1 MAAQTTDLDITT
13 ELRLVPSF
21 ADVAKEAL
29 MELAAASSQRRVGTG
44 ASLVDQGAPSQSLV
58 LLVRGA
64 AKVVRTMGDGGDE
77 SVVVLDVMR
86 APCIVADASVI
97 DGSPALASVVTLRA
111 SHILTVDRRSVLR
124 LLSVHP
130 SIARALLARFA
141 LEVRGGVRRIDEIV
155 AGPVDERVTNLLDSL
170 ALAHGTPLGQGRF
183 IPIPLRRRDL
193 ANMVNATTETVS
205 RLLAKFEREGHAR
218 STRDGIWWRSAA
230 GAKQRSP
237 SSPSHPALPHAGP
250 PHSTTTPVAAAHTAV
265 HASPSHA
272 PMAMAAMAAPAGARQ
287 G

>member
-44 ASLVDQGAPSQSLV
+44 ASLVDQGAPSQSLA

-86 APCIVADASVI
+86 APCIVADTSVI

-230 GAKQRSP
+230 AVAKQRTA
-237 SSPSHPALPHAGP
+237 SSPSHPALPNAGP
-250 PHSTTTPVAAAHTAV
+250 PHSTTTPVAAAHAVV

-272 PMAMAAMAAPAGARQ
+272 PMAMAAPAGARQ

>member
-13 ELRLVPSF
+13 ELRQVASF
-21 ADVAKEAL
+21 AEVAKEAL
-29 MELAAASSQRRVGTG
+29 AELAAASTQRRVAAGM
-44 ASLVDQGAPSQSLV
+44 SLVDQGVPSQSLV
-58 LLVRGA
+58 ILVRGA
-64 AKVVRTMGDGGDE
+64 AKVVRAHMKGDGADE

-86 APCIVADASVI
+86 APCILADTSVI
-97 DGSPALASVVTLRA
+97 DGSPALASVMTLRA
-111 SHILTVDRRSVLR
+111 SHVLTVDRRSVLR

-141 LEVRGGVRRIDEIV
+141 LEVRGSVRRIDEIV

-205 RLLAKFEREGHAR
+205 RLLAKFEREGQAR

-230 GAKQRSP
+230 ALAKPRASQPPP
-237 SSPSHPALPHAGP
+237 STATPPNGTVAVSMTAAASVALP
-250 PHSTTTPVAAAHTAV
+250 VALG
-265 HASPSHA
+265 SP
-272 PMAMAAMAAPAGARQ
+272 RQ
-287 G
+287 A